1 MKNVLILTTLLI
13 AVAPLTSAM
22 ADTPPALAMPEAHAA
37 HASAIE
43 KPAKL
48 SKVDE
53 AFAQFDKNKDGF
65 VTRDEIPAGHALLEH
80 FGMADKDKNGK
91 LSKKE
96 FGIALMML

>member
-1 MKNVLILTTLLI
+1 MKNVLILATLLL
-13 AVAPLTSAM
+13 VATPLTSAM
-22 ADTPPALAMPEAHAA
+22 ADTPPTPPQAHAA
-37 HASAIE
+37 HAPAVE

-53 AFAQFDKNKDGF
+53 VFAQFDKNKDGF

-80 FGMADKDKNGK
+80 FVMADKDKNDK